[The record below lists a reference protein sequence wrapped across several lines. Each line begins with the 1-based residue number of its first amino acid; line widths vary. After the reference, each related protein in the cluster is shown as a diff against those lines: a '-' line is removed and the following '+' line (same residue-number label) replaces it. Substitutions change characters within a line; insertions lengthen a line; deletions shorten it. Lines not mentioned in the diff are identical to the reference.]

1 MHTSIQE
8 LLTFIRQSPS
18 PFHAVHNMEL
28 ELSAAGYERLYEE
41 DAWHLNAGG
50 KYIVS
55 RNGSS
60 LSAFTLPDVLSLHG
74 ESLWLPDH
82 GKPQRFSFVQDQ
94 RTSGNR
100 GRKKIHKTERRKIR
114 RHAHGSLV

>member
-60 LSAFTLPDVLSLHG
+60 LIAFTLPDVLPLHG
-74 ESLWLPDH
+74 ERGFLITASHSDSP
-82 GKPQRFSFVQDQ
+82 SFKIKEHPEIEAE
-94 RTSGNR
+94 
-100 GRKKIHKTERRKIR
+100 KKIHKTERRKIR